1 MAYQLMTT
9 SGHQILTSRDIIF
22 YETHIKF
29 TQNFIQQDDK
39 VEQDSLFDVNLFQ
52 FMIEIPNPQTRSSS
66 VPQNSVQSTQQ
77 NQPSIPLP
85 TQSQPP
91 LLN

>member
-1 MAYQLMTT
+1 MTT
-9 SGHQILTSRDIIF
+9 SGCQILTSRDIIF

-29 TQNFIQQDDK
+29 TQNFIQQDDE
-39 VEQDSLFDVNLFQ
+39 VEEDSPFDANLLQ
-52 FMIEIPNPQTRSSS
+52 FNMIEIPNPQTQSSS

-77 NQPSIPLP
+77 SQPSIPFP
-85 TQSQPP
+85 TQSQPS